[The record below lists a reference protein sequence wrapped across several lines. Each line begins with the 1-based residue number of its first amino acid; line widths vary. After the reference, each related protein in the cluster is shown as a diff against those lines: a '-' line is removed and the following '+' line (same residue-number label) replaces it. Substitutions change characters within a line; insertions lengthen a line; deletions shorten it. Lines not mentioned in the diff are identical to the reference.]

1 MGCTYLFGSGFGL
14 FSNLDLLY
22 YAIFQQTINPKPS
35 KMKQTLFAF
44 ALLAGLASCGDTST
58 DQAQE
63 MSNETQEQAAPAVQE
78 EINQIDNSVKEM
90 EEASSQLD
98 NALEGL

>member
-1 MGCTYLFGSGFGL
+1 
-14 FSNLDLLY
+14 
-22 YAIFQQTINPKPS
+22 
-35 KMKQTLFAF
+35 MKQTLFAF
-44 ALLAGLASCGDTST
+44 ALIAGLASCGDTST
-58 DQAQE
+58 DQAQD
-63 MSNETQEQAAPAVQE
+63 MSNETQEQAASAVQE